1 MALFRNFGRVSIVSI
16 GGDIRSFSKGYIL
29 RRCIPL
35 WLLLTLLFFIPNS
48 AQSQTRFFERGDSGF
63 IPSFDWI
70 ATQGYN
76 NIFDVGWGAN
86 ATYTYKGLFDVG
98 AGFKAES
105 LNVETFV
112 GPQFLFANVVV
123 IEPKGTRGLGLEL
136 KGRYTN
142 QSWDLNFHFE
152 PIYASRRNRS
162 YITGLRGFYRNA
174 PANLIVGLGG
184 IYTFNKNQTLDHSDE
199 VLFGHDYGEVGF
211 TLDGHFLAGR
221 LIHFSL
227 QAKYAQNNQLSFHK
241 DWRLSVVLS
250 AGFLIGLNPEPGGEI
265 REP

>member
-1 MALFRNFGRVSIVSI
+1 M
-16 GGDIRSFSKGYIL
+16 
-29 RRCIPL
+29 
-35 WLLLTLLFFIPNS
+35 
-48 AQSQTRFFERGDSGF
+48 RFFERGDSGF

-70 ATQGYN
+70 ATQGN
-76 NIFDVGWGAN
+76 RNKFDVGWGAN

-98 AGFKAES
+98 AGFKEDTRYQGTS
-105 LNVETFV
+105 I
-112 GPQFLFANVVV
+112 GPQFLFANFVV
-123 IEPKGTRGLGLEL
+123 IQPKGTRGLGLEL

-142 QSWDLNFHFE
+142 LTTELNFFFE

-162 YITGLRGFYRNA
+162 YITGLRGYYRNA
-174 PANLIVGLGG
+174 PATLTIGLGG
-184 IYTFNKNQTLDHSDE
+184 IYTFNKDQTLDHSDE

-211 TLDGHFLAGR
+211 ILDGHFLAGR
-221 LIHFSL
+221 LVHFSL
-227 QAKYAQNNQLSFHK
+227 QAEYAQNNRYSFTK